1 MLKKWFSGLKKT
13 QENILGRLNSL
24 IRLGGDINE
33 TFYEELEEILITADL
48 GVRTSMDLVSD
59 IRKLV
64 KERKI
69 KEREQ
74 VTELIREVLTGILE
88 SNSQE
93 LHLNKKGLSIILLIG
108 VNGVGK
114 TTTAAKL
121 GNHLK
126 EKGLKVMFAAGDTF
140 RAGAIEQLK
149 LWGDRLG
156 IPVIAQQEGSDPA
169 AVIFDVI
176 EAAKARGMDVLVI
189 DTAGRLHNK
198 KNLMEEM
205 KKINKVVQREDGRLP
220 EEIFLIV
227 DAGTG
232 QNALTSAEEF
242 KKNVPEMT
250 GIILTKL
257 DGTAKGGIV
266 IPMIKDLKIPVK
278 FVGVGE
284 SVSDLEP
291 FSAESFVEGL
301 FGEDKE

>member
-1 MLKKWFSGLKKT
+1 MLKKWFRGLKKT

-48 GVRTSMDLVSD
+48 GVRTSLELVSEV
-59 IRKLV
+59 RKLV
-64 KERKI
+64 KERRI

-74 VTELIREVLTGILE
+74 VTELIREVLMGILE
-88 SNSQE
+88 SNSPE
-93 LHLNKKGLSIILLIG
+93 LRLNKRGLSIILLIG

-121 GNHLK
+121 GNQLQ
-126 EKGLKVMFAAGDTF
+126 ERGLKVMFAAGDTF

-149 LWGDRLG
+149 LWGDRLK

-169 AVIFDVI
+169 AVIFDAI

-220 EEIFLIV
+220 EEIFLVV

-242 KKNVPEMT
+242 KKSVPEMT

-284 SVSDLEP
+284 SVADLEP